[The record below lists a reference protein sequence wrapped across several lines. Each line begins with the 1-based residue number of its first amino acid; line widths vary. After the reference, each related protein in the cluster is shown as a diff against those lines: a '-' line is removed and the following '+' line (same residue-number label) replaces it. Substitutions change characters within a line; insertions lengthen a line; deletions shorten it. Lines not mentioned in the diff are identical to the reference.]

1 MIMAKNITFE
11 ERYTIECML
20 NANYSL
26 KSIYSCIK
34 RPYRTL
40 KREISR
46 CDPDKYNATEAQ
58 EHASKKM
65 ARKQGYNL
73 NSLAEEYIRNRLL
86 EDKWS
91 PMIISQRIEGAG
103 FNPISHT
110 YIYSYIYKDKDNGGE
125 LYKSLAHPHKYQGR
139 KEYKGSIPNR
149 VSIDQRPEE
158 ANDRERIGDIET
170 DLIVSPKNKGSS
182 LVSSVDRKS
191 RLCCLDKVENKTKE
205 LVCDTVVDGLSN
217 IGFDILSLTSDNGTE
232 FTDHEVIAEK
242 LETDYYFADPYSSY
256 QRGSVEQLNGL
267 VRRFIPK
274 GTYIDNIDDYM
285 VKMVENKLNN
295 RPRKVLG
302 WLSTIEYLKE
312 QGIYV

>member
-1 MIMAKNITFE
+1 MAKNITFE

-20 NANYSL
+20 NSNYSL
-26 KSIYSCIK
+26 KSIHSCT
-34 RPYRTL
+34 YRTL

-46 CDPDKYNATEAQ
+46 CEPNKYIASVAQ

-65 ARKQGYNL
+65 SRKQGHNL
-73 NSLAEEYIRNRLL
+73 DTLAEEYIRNRLI

-91 PMIISQRIEGAG
+91 PMIISQRIESAG
-103 FNPISHT
+103 FDPISHT
-110 YIYSYIYKDKDNGGE
+110 SIYSYIQKDKNNGGE
-125 LYKSLAHPHKYQGR
+125 LYKNLTHPNKYQGK

-149 VSIDQRPEE
+149 VSIGQRPKA

-170 DLIVSPKNKGSS
+170 DLIVSPKNQGSS

-191 RLCCLDKVENKTKE
+191 RFCCLDKVENKTKE
-205 LVCDTVVDGLSN
+205 LVCDTVVDRLSN
-217 IGFDILSLTSDNGTE
+217 IGFDIFSVTSDNGTE
-232 FTDHEVIAEK
+232 FTDHQVIAEG
-242 LETDYYFADPYSSY
+242 LETEYYFADPYSSY

-274 GTYIDNIDDYM
+274 GTHIDNVDESM

-295 RPRKVLG
+295 RPRKILG
-302 WLSTIEYLKE
+302 WLSPIEYLKE
-312 QGIYV
+312 QGVYV